1 MLQATITD
9 VPQPSTQASA
19 RREGQTSQFLLTAR
33 QLRKQYDHITAV
45 DGIDFHIERGEIFG
59 LLGPNG
65 AGKTT
70 TISMLAGTLTPSSG
84 EILLNGQVSG
94 SGTDG
99 RKLLGLV
106 PQELAIYN
114 KLTARENLG
123 FFGEL
128 YGLRGAALAERS
140 DEMLQLVGL
149 MERAGDRADTFSGG
163 MKRRLNL
170 AVGLMHNPQL
180 LMLDEPTVGVDPQS
194 RNHIFEGV
202 RTLNRAGLTVLYTSH
217 YMEEV
222 QALCHRVGVM
232 DGGRLIACDTVSNL
246 ISSHGKPVIE
256 ILLDAAQLT
265 PALQAQLEQIES
277 IQSVQ
282 VMPANR
288 TPNAASEIEHV
299 GVDGTMLYLSAEQP
313 NRLLPE
319 IILALSAAKLP
330 ILSLNIKRPT
340 LEDVFLALTGK
351 TLRD

>member
-1 MLQATITD
+1 MAQVTTID
-9 VPQPSTQASA
+9 PQPLT
-19 RREGQTSQFLLTAR
+19 TSHQPLLQVR
-33 QLRKQYDHITAV
+33 QLRKQYDHIIAV
-45 DGIDFHIERGEIFG
+45 NDIDFEIERGEIFG

-70 TISMLAGTLTPSSG
+70 TISMLAGTLTPG
-84 EILLNGQVSG
+84 GGAILLNGYAS
-94 SGTDG
+94 SATPDG
-99 RKLLGLV
+99 RRLLGLV

-114 KLTARENLG
+114 KLTARENLD

-128 YGLRGAALAERS
+128 YGLHGVGLVKRS

-149 MERAGDRADTFSGG
+149 AERAGDRADTFSGG

-222 QALCHRVGVM
+222 QALCHRVGIM
-232 DGGRLIACDTVSNL
+232 DGGNLIACDTVSNL

-256 ILLDAAQLT
+256 ILLDTARIA
-265 PALQAQLEQIES
+265 PELQTQLERMEAV
-277 IQSVQ
+277 QSVQ
-282 VMPANR
+282 VVPAIQ
-288 TPNAASEIEHV
+288 TPETSAADRDAE
-299 GVDGTMLYLSAEQP
+299 DAGTMLHISMEQP

-330 ILSLNIKRPT
+330 ILSLNVKRPT